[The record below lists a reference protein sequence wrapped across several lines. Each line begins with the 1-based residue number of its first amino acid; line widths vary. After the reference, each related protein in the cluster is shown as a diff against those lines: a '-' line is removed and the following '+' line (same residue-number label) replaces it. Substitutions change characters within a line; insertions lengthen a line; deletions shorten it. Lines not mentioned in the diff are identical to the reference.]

1 MRVGAHL
8 TIAKGLPAAAHL
20 ARSVGANTFQYF
32 TRNPRGGAVRA
43 MGDEEIG
50 LWLRLR
56 EQLDLRPVV
65 GHLPYTVNL
74 AANKP
79 ETWDFARRVVR
90 EDLVRAARYGA
101 EFFVVH
107 PGSHLGDGVE
117 AGSERIARAL
127 ADVLESVEAAEA
139 GPAGSSGSKGGTV
152 ILLETMAG
160 QGSEVGFRP
169 HQLRHIMELLGWPER
184 VGVCLDSC
192 HLFAAGYDLRT
203 HAGIDEFLAE
213 MDAAVGLERVLAMHL
228 NDSKVPL
235 GARRDRHELL
245 GRGHLGE
252 AGMRAL
258 LTHPFIRQLPL
269 LIETPVEDYPQY
281 ADEIRRARAYAGAS
295 PVLEEDQPAVAA
307 AEATAN
313 PPAGK
318 TSMGPAAG
326 GAAARGGSAG

>member
-8 TIAKGLPAAAHL
+8 TIARGLPAAAHL

-50 LWLRLR
+50 EWLRLR
-56 EQLDLRPVV
+56 EELDLRPVV

-79 ETWDFARRVVR
+79 EIWDFARRVVR
-90 EDLVRAARYGA
+90 EDMARAARYGA

-127 ADVLESVEAAEA
+127 ADVLESA
-139 GPAGSSGSKGGTV
+139 GDGAGGGRDGGGGTV

-169 HQLRHIMELLGWPER
+169 HQLRHIMELLGWPGR
-184 VGVCLDSC
+184 LGVCLDSC

-203 HAGIDEFLAE
+203 HEGIDDLLAE
-213 MDAAVGLERVLAMHL
+213 LDAAVGLERVRAMHL

-252 AGMRAL
+252 EGMRAL
-258 LTHPFIRQLPL
+258 LTHPFIRGLPL
-269 LIETPVEDYPQY
+269 LIETPVADYPDY
-281 ADEIRRARAYAGAS
+281 ADEIRRAREYAGLQS
-295 PVLEEDQPAVAA
+295 E
-307 AEATAN
+307 
-313 PPAGK
+313 PAG
-318 TSMGPAAG
+318 TAAG
-326 GAAARGGSAG
+326 TRRAPGGTEG